1 MPLWRPC
8 HLAKFLIMSS
18 NKFSDHASG
27 GLPQEQLSGWHW
39 YRRGMRHLL
48 STPAI
53 VLYFS
58 LLGFGS
64 FCHESGIDLYLA
76 MFMTFTTWAIP
87 SNVILIGGILSG
99 SGALAIFVAVALAS
113 VRMMPMVVS
122 FVPEVRDKGTQ
133 TWKLLLLAH
142 FTAITSWVFGMR
154 ALPGLPRY
162 GRVPFF
168 AGFAVSLAILSVGIV
183 ALGHGIAGVVPPI
196 VAAALFLMTP
206 LYFILTLPSAARL
219 LSDKL
224 ALVFG
229 FALGPLFALIVPEA
243 GLVLTGLVGGIGAY
257 AVGYWKRRLA

>member
-1 MPLWRPC
+1 MS
-8 HLAKFLIMSS
+8 KSSS
-18 NKFSDHASG
+18 NAAPASE
-27 GLPQEQLSGWHW
+27 PEPCLSWFVW
-39 YRRGMRHLL
+39 YRRGMRYLF

-58 LLGFGS
+58 YMGFGG
-64 FCHESGIDLYLA
+64 FARESGMDFYQTL
-76 MFMTFTTWAIP
+76 FMTLSTWAIP

-99 SGALAIFVAVALAS
+99 SGLLAIFVAVALAS

-122 FVPEVRDKGTQ
+122 FVPEVRDDDTPAWQ
-133 TWKLLLLAH
+133 LLVLSH
-142 FTAITSWVFGMR
+142 FTAITSWVFGMHH
-154 ALPGLPRY
+154 LPKLPRY

-168 AGFAVSLAILSVGIV
+168 AGFAVTLAIVNTAITGVGF
-183 ALGHGIAGVVPPI
+183 GIAGVVPPV

-229 FALGPLFALIVPEA
+229 FILGPIFAVYVPEM
-243 GLVLTGLVGGIGAY
+243 GLVLTGVVGGLAAY
-257 AVGYWKRRLA
+257 AIGYARRRA